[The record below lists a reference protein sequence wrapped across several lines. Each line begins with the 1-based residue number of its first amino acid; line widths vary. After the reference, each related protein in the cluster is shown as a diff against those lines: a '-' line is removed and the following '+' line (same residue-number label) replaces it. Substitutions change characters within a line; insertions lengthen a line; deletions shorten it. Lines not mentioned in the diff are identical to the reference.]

1 MDPSCFWLRSFETTR
16 PVSGSVGSESEE
28 GRSRMRKAGAM
39 GEVRSPRWPNGA
51 VTGMTSA
58 PSAAAAAARPERLL
72 PQLKHISKGRKRK
85 QTQWPGKITRDCLF
99 EISRPGQSIWS
110 NVTRCY
116 RVSGHCLTR
125 VTQDLA

>member
-1 MDPSCFWLRSFETTR
+1 MDPSALRAR
-16 PVSGSVGSESEE
+16 KE
-28 GRSRMRKAGAM
+28 GMRKAGAM

-72 PQLKHISKGRKRK
+72 PELKHISKGRKRK
-85 QTQWPGKITRDCLF
+85 QTQRPGKITRDCLF